1 MSVAVAL
8 NLMRRFTMRFLLGK
22 KGTSTVE
29 WLAALVLVV
38 AVVGTLIMSVASTT
52 ATEGGKTDT
61 WIDNIPD
68 P

>member
-1 MSVAVAL
+1 MK
-8 NLMRRFTMRFLLGK
+8 FLVGK

-38 AVVGTLIMSVASTT
+38 AVVGTLIMTVSNTT

>member
-1 MSVAVAL
+1 MK
-8 NLMRRFTMRFLLGK
+8 FLSGK

-38 AVVGTLIMSVASTT
+38 AVVGTLIMSVSNTT
-52 ATEGGKTDT
+52 AAEGGKTDT
-61 WIDNIPD
+61 WIANIPD